1 MWEVSPRS
9 GLRYALL
16 PLSAMGF
23 EQASVGV
30 WPTPSR
36 THLCCEDVLSRR
48 GLRLPP
54 ECACRGAVAGGRTQS
69 SAEKYVP
76 DPTSEASVRA
86 RRPRNLEGPR
96 GAVCRSQARAAS
108 DAQRPPGRR
117 WPAGWRTEPRACCRA
132 GSCEVCVA
140 RGTCDGA
147 VGDCVRCTGPRGMCS
162 YAVRNCDSAELR
174 MSVPVG
180 MIGASPFGSFP
191 RNTCSVLA
199 GEERSWEGGEGR
211 VQAERPERESPPG
224 QGNGPEG
231 ERSFDLYR
239 SPDPGRRCPGECPE
253 QVVQLRLTAC

>member
-9 GLRYALL
+9 RLRHALL

-69 SAEKYVP
+69 SGEKYVP

-86 RRPRNLEGPR
+86 RRPRNREGPR

-108 DAQRPPGRR
+108 DARRPPGQR

-147 VGDCVRCTGPRGMCS
+147 VGDCVRCTSPRGN
-162 YAVRNCDSAELR
+162 VQLLGPQLR
-174 MSVPVG
+174 
-180 MIGASPFGSFP
+180 
-191 RNTCSVLA
+191 
-199 GEERSWEGGEGR
+199 EGR

-239 SPDPGRRCPGECPE
+239 SPDPGRCCPGGCPE